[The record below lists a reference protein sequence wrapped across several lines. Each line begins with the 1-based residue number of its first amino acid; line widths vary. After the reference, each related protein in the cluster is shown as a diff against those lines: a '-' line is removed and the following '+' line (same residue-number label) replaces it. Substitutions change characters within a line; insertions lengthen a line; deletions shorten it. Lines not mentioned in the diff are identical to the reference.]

1 MHSIPSFGDGFYG
14 LYEGVLC
21 NAGEVGLYASM
32 PEQWRKVPEG
42 LNHPVCLN
50 YKDWPLFDVPEQS
63 ESDAKAAPKRSYDDW
78 VKFISCG
85 RDKARLHQSFSL
97 RGCPHTHVLLISS
110 STSNNYHTAIDGHR
124 NPM

>member
-21 NAGEVGLYASM
+21 NAGEAELYASM

-63 ESDAKAAPKRSYDDW
+63 ESDSNAAPKRSFDDW
-78 VKFISCG
+78 MEFISCG
-85 RDKARLHQSFSL
+85 RNKA
-97 RGCPHTHVLLISS
+97 
-110 STSNNYHTAIDGHR
+110 
-124 NPM
+124 